1 MYGLIEKQNQ
11 PINKN
16 RWLQLVVKQNKM
28 DDIKTGQKLL

>member
-16 RWLQLVVKQNKM
+16 RWLQFALKQNKL
-28 DDIKTGQKLL
+28 DNIKTG